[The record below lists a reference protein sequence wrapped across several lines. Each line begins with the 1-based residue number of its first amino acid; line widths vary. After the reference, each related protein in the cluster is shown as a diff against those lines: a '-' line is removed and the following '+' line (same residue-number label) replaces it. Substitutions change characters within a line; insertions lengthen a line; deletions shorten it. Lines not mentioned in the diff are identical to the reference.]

1 MLPRDIFRQV
11 WESLPVATRGSC
23 PWDFLQVLE
32 VGPFTEEEAHR
43 LLAHPWAPDASRFD
57 ETTCRELIAL
67 SGCHPYRL
75 QRAAHHRYE
84 ALADPGYDWRAGYA
98 LDMEALEVPE

>member
-1 MLPRDIFRQV
+1 
-11 WESLPVATRGSC
+11 
-23 PWDFLQVLE
+23 DFLQVLE

-67 SGCHPYRL
+67 SGCYPYRL